1 MILGVDRFTVG
12 VAGAVGDPGTFGSVE
27 HRFESGNQ
35 ATGRNDYFHRAVV
48 VTANMYVGLAIGDD
62 KERLV
67 LQFIAQA
74 DAQAFGG
81 PQRNV
86 GIAQARFFLGTC
98 ARGVEVACEVSDFM
112 MQLIEKFALWQGR
125 SGMRLPGAQSSQ
137 PLCRA
142 GEWTRQ
148 RPANENQRKTGDE

>member
-12 VAGAVGDPGTFGSVE
+12 IAGPMGDPGTLGSVE
-27 HRFESGNQ
+27 HGFESGNQ
-35 ATGRNDYFHRAVV
+35 AAGRNDYFHSAIVV
-48 VTANMYVGLAIGDD
+48 AANMHVGLAIGDD
-62 KERLV
+62 EERLV
-67 LQFIAQA
+67 LQLIAQA

-98 ARGVEVACEVSDFM
+98 ARGVEVACQVSDFM
-112 MQLIEKFALWQGR
+112 MKLIEKFALWQGG

-142 GEWTRQ
+142 GKWTRQ
-148 RPANENQRKTGDE
+148 RPANENQRKARDE